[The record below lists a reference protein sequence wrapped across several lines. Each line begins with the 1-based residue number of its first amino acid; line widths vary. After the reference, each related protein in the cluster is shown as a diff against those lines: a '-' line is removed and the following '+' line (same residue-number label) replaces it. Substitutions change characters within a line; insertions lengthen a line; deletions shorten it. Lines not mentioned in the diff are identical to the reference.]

1 MKAHRRRLLAL
12 ALCALVR
19 SPAHAADPSP
29 GSRRL
34 GVLLYDNAESWD
46 FLAPELRK
54 ELAALGWVEGTNLSM
69 EWRFANG
76 DAARL
81 PDLAAQMARSGV
93 DAILTRGTPVT
104 RALQQATATVPILT
118 GVGDPVGA
126 GFATSYA
133 NPGGNITG
141 ISYAIAE
148 TQTKQIELLK
158 AMVPRLSRLVI
169 VLNADRSGFANE
181 VTRLVENAARQ
192 SGIAPR
198 TVLVASIADLR
209 AALLPDRA
217 AGVSAALV
225 FGLGTMI
232 EPKELAHIAVRNR
245 MPTMF
250 EYSFYVE
257 AGGLM
262 SYRLNWENQTQR
274 TAAQIDK
281 VFRGAKPTQIP
292 FEFPTRSELVINRAT
307 AKALGLSIPQSLL
320 LRADRVVE

>member
-1 MKAHRRRLLAL
+1 MNRRCLLQ
-12 ALCALVR
+12 ALVLYAQAI
-19 SPAHAADPSP
+19 SKVHAADPSP

-34 GVLLYDNAESWD
+34 GVLLFDNAASWD

-54 ELAALGWVEGTNLSM
+54 ELATLGWVEGTNLSI

-81 PDLAAQMARSGV
+81 PELAAQMARSGV
-93 DAILTRGTPVT
+93 DAILTRGTPAT
-104 RALQQATATVPILT
+104 RALQRATATVPILT
-118 GVGDPVGA
+118 GVGDPIGG

-133 NPGGNITG
+133 NPGSNITG
-141 ISYAIAE
+141 VSYAVAE

-169 VLNADRSGFANE
+169 LLPANRSAFANE
-181 VTRLVENAARQ
+181 VTRLGENAARK

-198 TVLVASIADLR
+198 TILVANNADLR

-225 FGLGTMI
+225 LGLGTMI
-232 EPKELAHIAVRNR
+232 EPKELAQIAVRNR
-245 MPTMF
+245 IPTIF
-250 EYSFYVE
+250 EYSSYVA

-262 SYRLNWENQTQR
+262 SYRLNWENQIQR

-281 VFRGAKPTQIP
+281 VFRGATPTQIP
-292 FEFPTRSELVINRAT
+292 FEFPTRSEFVINRAT

-320 LRADRVVE
+320 LRADEVIE